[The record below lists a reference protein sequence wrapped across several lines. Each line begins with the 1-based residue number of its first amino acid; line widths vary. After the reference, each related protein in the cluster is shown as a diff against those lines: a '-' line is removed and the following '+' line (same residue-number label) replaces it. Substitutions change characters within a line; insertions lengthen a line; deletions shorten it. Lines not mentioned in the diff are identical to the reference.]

1 MNNTYQIES
10 RQKIVND
17 VINNSTSKQMFS
29 FGKSKRFL
37 RRYSQDFKTEKYYD
51 IPSSR
56 SNRMASFGYGKKY
69 DIISMTEGTGDNI
82 KYNKAPY
89 YTFYNSKDS
98 KHYTSPKYSFGTRN
112 YNFNPMKK
120 NATPGPGRYATRSKL
135 GYGVP
140 KYSFRK
146 KLENEMNKSL
156 YGYIPGPG
164 KYPIIGM
171 SSKGK
176 YPLSNYENT
185 KQVGW
190 SLSKTPKFFT
200 CNKDNVP
207 GAGKY
212 EIKDLMK
219 GDGKQINSKFK
230 GGTAYS
236 MGIKFRSIFE
246 IKVDDKYPTPGPGQY
261 DTFSEFTMYKSEKN
275 DGGRSSTQNN
285 WKSKTQY

>member
-1 MNNTYQIES
+1 MSYHYQIEA

-17 VINNSTSKQMFS
+17 VINTSTSKQMFS
-29 FGKSKRFL
+29 FGKAKRFG
-37 RRYSQDFKTEKYYD
+37 RRYSQDFKTEKFYD

-56 SNRMASFGYGKKY
+56 SHRMTSFGYGKKY
-69 DIISMTEGTGDNI
+69 DIITMTEGTGDNI

-98 KHYTSPKYSFGTRN
+98 KHYTSPKYSFGSRN
-112 YNFNPMKK
+112 YNLNPMR
-120 NATPGPGRYATRSKL
+120 NTTPGPGKYITSRKL
-135 GYGVP
+135 GYGAP

-146 KLENEMNKSL
+146 KLENEINKSL
-156 YGYIPGPG
+156 YEYIPGPG
-164 KYPIIGM
+164 KYRLIEM
-171 SSKGK
+171 SNKGK

-200 CNKDNVP
+200 VGKDNFP

-219 GDGKQINSKFK
+219 GDGKQINSKYK

-236 MGIKFRSIFE
+236 MGLKFKSIFDL
-246 IKVDDKYPTPGPGQY
+246 KVNDKYPSPGPGQY
-261 DTFSEFTMYKSEKN
+261 DTFSEFTMFKTEKN
-275 DGGRSSTQNN
+275 DGGSLTQRS